1 MQLKKFVLSITVL
14 CLAITVSGFSS
25 ACSTDKFNIEPNP
38 KISADFDKKLNEY
51 ASLLVNYG
59 LKVKQGDTIFM
70 DVPVS
75 VANLA
80 RRCVDKAYDAGAR
93 EVAVRWWDKYTDHEH
108 LNRSDKLVLS
118 EVPEFTYAMGEG
130 YVAKGASYFRI
141 ITPDPTVNNDVDKDR
156 ISQNS
161 KSEKA
166 AKTIISDATSNE
178 NVPWLLSCAPDEG
191 WAKAVFPDK
200 SAEDAVDAL
209 WRHIFEA
216 CRVTGDGT
224 AVQKWEEHARILESR
239 AAKMNEYNFKTLH
252 YTNSLGTDLTLDLP
266 KDHVWK
272 AATSHV
278 ALTGHPFV
286 ANIPTEEIWTA
297 PNKNTAN
304 GKVYATK
311 PLQINGNVV
320 RNFWLELKDGKIID
334 CHAEENEG
342 ILRDTINTDEGS
354 HYFGEVALVPQDTP
368 ISRQNI
374 IYYRALFDENASC
387 HIAIG
392 SSYSTNLKGGQTMSK
407 DQLLAAG
414 MNQSSTHNDFMLGTD
429 DLKIVGTTWD
439 GKEITFFENGA
450 FTF

>member
-1 MQLKKFVLSITVL
+1 MKFKKFILPIITA
-14 CLAITVSGFSS
+14 CLAFGVCGVVSGCSS
-25 ACSTDKFNIEPNP
+25 DKFNIDPNP
-38 KISADFDKKLNEY
+38 KISQDFDKKLDEY

-70 DVPVS
+70 DVPIS

-108 LNRSDKLVLS
+108 LNRSDALVLS

-130 YVAKGASYFRI
+130 YVANGASYFRI
-141 ITPDPTVNNDVDKDR
+141 ITPDPTVNNDVDKAR
-156 ISQNS
+156 VSQNS

-166 AKTIISDATSNE
+166 AKTVLSDATSNE
-178 NVPWLLSCAPDEG
+178 NVPWLLCCAPDEG

-224 AVQKWEEHARILESR
+224 VVQKWEEHAKNLEDR
-239 AAKMNEYNFKTLH
+239 AAKMNEFNFKTLH
-252 YTNSLGTDLTLDLP
+252 YTNSKGTDLTLDLP
-266 KDHVWK
+266 KDHIWT
-272 AATSHV
+272 ASTSHV
-278 ALTGHPFV
+278 AKTGHPFV
-286 ANIPTEEIWTA
+286 ANIPTEEVWTA
-297 PNKNTAN
+297 PNRTTVN

-311 PLQINGNVV
+311 PLQIDGNIIKD
-320 RNFWLELKDGKIID
+320 FWLELKDGKIVD
-334 CHAEENEG
+334 CHAEQNED
-342 ILRDTINTDEGS
+342 ILRDKINTDEGS

-374 IYYRALFDENASC
+374 IYYRAIFDENASC
-387 HIAIG
+387 HIAFG
-392 SSYSTNLKGGQTMSK
+392 SSYSTNIKNGQNMTK

-414 MNQSSTHNDFMLGTD
+414 MNQSTTHNDFMLGTD

-439 GKEITFFENGA
+439 GQEIVFFENGA